1 MNTMGG
7 SELVGVIGKLVNG
20 IDILIMIIM
29 SNQRNQISITDGKSI
44 GDRIPN
50 NGNIC
55 HAAKETDRVFL
66 RGNKVSK
73 RVIDQHLMS
82 AVICQCLKIL

>member
-1 MNTMGG
+1 MGG
-7 SELVGVIGKLVNG
+7 SELLGVIGKLVNG

-29 SNQRNQISITDGKSI
+29 SNQRDQISITDGKSI

-55 HAAKETDRVFL
+55 HTAKETGRFFL
-66 RGNKVSK
+66 CGNKVSK